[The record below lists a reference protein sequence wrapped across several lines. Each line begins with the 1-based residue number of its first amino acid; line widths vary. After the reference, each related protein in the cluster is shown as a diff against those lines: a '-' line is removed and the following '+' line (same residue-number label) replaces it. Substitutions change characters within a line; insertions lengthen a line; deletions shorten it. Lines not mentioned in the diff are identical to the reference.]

1 MTLTSPQRIADFNAD
16 REPERLAMKY
26 AAMRDNPFVFLRG
39 TCHLFHERM
48 SEQGLTPEG
57 PLTWLC
63 GDLHLEN
70 FGTFLG
76 ANGLTYFDINDFDEC
91 VCAPFGCDILRL
103 ATSVIV
109 AAPVLKVKPASVVA
123 LAQSLIDTYLAE
135 LATGKARWI
144 ERRTAEG
151 LIGSLIESLKKRDTA
166 RLLDKRTEMRGR
178 KRVLKIDGDKMLEAV
193 GEDHDGVR
201 EFFERTFAKAPNAKA
216 MTFIDVARRIA
227 GTGSLGSPRF
237 VVLVEGAGSP
247 DGNWLVDLKS
257 TPISSVA
264 RHVGVPQPPFPDEA
278 HRVVAIQA
286 LLQANTP
293 DLLSAHQFRGHPYVL
308 RQLQPSADRLDLK
321 AAAGDVAG
329 FGAVLETMGRLTAW
343 AHLRGSGR
351 YGADTADELMAV
363 ARAPKLA
370 VDLLTRAKALAQINT
385 ADWQAYCAAFD
396 AGWFKSK

>member
-1 MTLTSPQRIADFNAD
+1 
-16 REPERLAMKY
+16 MKY
-26 AAMRDNPFVFLRG
+26 AAMRDNPFAFFRG

-48 SEQGLTPEG
+48 SEQGLAPTG
-57 PLTWLC
+57 PMAWLC

-91 VCAPFGCDILRL
+91 VRAPYGWDIVRL

-109 AAPVLKVKPASVVA
+109 AAPVLKVKPANVEA
-123 LAQSLIDTYLAE
+123 LAQLLIDTYLTE

-166 RLLDKRTEMRGR
+166 KLLDKRTELHGR
-178 KRVLKIDGDKMLEAV
+178 KRVLKIDGDKMLEAS
-193 GEDHDGVR
+193 GADHDAVKA
-201 EFFERTFAKAPNAKA
+201 FFEHDFAEAANREA

-237 VVLVEGAGSP
+237 VILVEGAGSP
-247 DGNWLVDLKS
+247 SGNWLVDLKA
-257 TPISSVA
+257 TPESSVA
-264 RHVGVPQPPFPDEA
+264 RHVSEPQPPFPDEA
-278 HRVVAIQA
+278 HRVVAIQE

-293 DLLSAHQFRGHPYVL
+293 DLLSAHQFRDHPYVL

-329 FGAVLETMGRLTAW
+329 FGAVLETMARLTAW
-343 AHLRGSGR
+343 AHLRGSGHF
-351 YGADTADELMAV
+351 GAATADDLMAAARVPKV
-363 ARAPKLA
+363 AG
-370 VDLLTRAKALAQINT
+370 DLLMRAKALAQINT
-385 ADWQAYCAAFD
+385 ADWQAYCSAFD
-396 AGWFKSK
+396 AGQFKLK